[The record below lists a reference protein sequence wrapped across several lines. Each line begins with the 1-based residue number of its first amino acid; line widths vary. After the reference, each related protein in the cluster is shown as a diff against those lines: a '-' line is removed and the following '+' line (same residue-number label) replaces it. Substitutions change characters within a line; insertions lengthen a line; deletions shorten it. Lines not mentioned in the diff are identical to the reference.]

1 MKVYIFNYNQNPIG
15 NDPNQLQGA
24 SEVWEAVRED
34 CRHRNDEKIWHH
46 SLEQL
51 INSVQELWGE
61 SEFIQLPESILVF
74 SEWYRNKSMQIW
86 EEARNDLMEEN
97 ALSFL

>member
-1 MKVYIFNYNQNPIG
+1 MKVYIFHYNQKPIG
-15 NDPNQLQGA
+15 NNPEELQGA

-61 SEFIQLPESILVF
+61 SEFIQVPESILIF
-74 SEWYRNKSMQIW
+74 SEWYQNKLMQIW
-86 EEARNDLMEEN
+86 EEARNDFMEEN

>member
-1 MKVYIFNYNQNPIG
+1 
-15 NDPNQLQGA
+15 
-24 SEVWEAVRED
+24 
-34 CRHRNDEKIWHH
+34 
-46 SLEQL
+46 L

-61 SEFIQLPESILVF
+61 SEFIQVPESILIF
-74 SEWYRNKSMQIW
+74 SEWYQNKLMQIW